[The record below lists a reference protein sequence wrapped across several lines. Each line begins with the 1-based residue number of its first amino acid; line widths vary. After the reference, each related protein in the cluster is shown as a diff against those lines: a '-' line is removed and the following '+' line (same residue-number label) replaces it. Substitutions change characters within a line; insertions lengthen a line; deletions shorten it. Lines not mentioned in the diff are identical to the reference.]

1 MNTHRTWFFSLVF
14 LAVTTLHFPL
24 AARAAIVVIDFDSAT
39 TGGLLT
45 ADYLEDGYKMQS
57 LSGHYDIN
65 SAGGTGNTQYLG
77 LDTVVGPSS
86 VVYFTNIAGENF
98 NLLSLDVMY
107 TPDPNFPLFEQQTI
121 TSSAGGSMS
130 LSAAGIQN
138 FSGPGW
144 TNLAWINI
152 SSNVAIITLPVAAG
166 FDTITLQTAVP
177 LPPALL
183 LFGSGLMGLLGLACR
198 KAA

>member
-1 MNTHRTWFFSLVF
+1 MNTHRTFFFSLVF
-14 LAVTTLHFPL
+14 LAIPTLHSPL

-39 TGGLLT
+39 TGSLLT

-57 LSGHYDIN
+57 LSGHYDIF

-86 VVYFTNIAGENF
+86 VVRFTNIAGENF

>member
-1 MNTHRTWFFSLVF
+1 MNTHRAWFLSLVF

-57 LSGHYDIN
+57 LSGHYDIVA
-65 SAGGTGNTQYLG
+65 AGGTGNTQYLG
-77 LDTVVGPSS
+77 LDTVSSS
-86 VVYFTNIAGENF
+86 VSVVRFTNIAGENF
-98 NLLSLDVMY
+98 DLLSLDVMY
-107 TPDPNFPLFEQQTI
+107 TPSPNFEDQI
-121 TSSAGGSMS
+121 VTSSAGGGML
-130 LSAAGIQN
+130 LSAAGIQY
-138 FSGPGW
+138 FSGPSW
-144 TNLAWINI
+144 TNLSWIDI
-152 SSNVAIITLPVAAG
+152 RSTVPIVTLPIAAG
-166 FDTITLQTAVP
+166 FDTITLQTVP

-183 LFGSGLMGLLGLACR
+183 LFGSGLMGLLGLARR

>member
-1 MNTHRTWFFSLVF
+1 MNTHRAWFLSLVF

-57 LSGHYDIN
+57 LSGHYDIVA
-65 SAGGTGNTQYLG
+65 AGGTGNTQYLG
-77 LDTVVGPSS
+77 LDTVSSS
-86 VVYFTNIAGENF
+86 VSVVRFTNIAGENF
-98 NLLSLDVMY
+98 DLLSLDVMY
-107 TPDPNFPLFEQQTI
+107 TPSPNFEDQI
-121 TSSAGGSMS
+121 VTSSAGGGML
-130 LSAAGIQN
+130 LSAAGIQY
-138 FSGPGW
+138 FSGPSW

-183 LFGSGLMGLLGLACR
+183 LFGSDR
-198 KAA
+198 KS